1 MTHVDILRKHLRSPA
16 AIAAYVNEALQNESV
31 EYAQLALRQLNEAK
45 DCNLPTRKNEVR
57 ILMDIMQKSN
67 FSLQPPAK
75 FSAPRRSS
83 LPSPHRNRVTAP
95 KSFGD

>member
-1 MTHVDILRKHLRSPA
+1 MENMTHVDILRKHLRSPE

-57 ILMDIMQKSN
+57 ILMDIMRKSN
-67 FSLQPPAK
+67 FSLQPPSKKQGLRHPAG
-75 FSAPRRSS
+75 S
-83 LPSPHRNRVTAP
+83 
-95 KSFGD
+95 